1 MKKFNFS
8 KKHKNNNLVLN
19 NKEHSKN
26 EIRNKNS
33 RKEKLKT
40 RVSNIEIKP
49 KFLVIGLVAIITLI
63 SLIYFIFL
71 KYSPVMNFKYEG
83 YGISGKEITENL
95 LGASSSSENSQDSN
109 LVEGKNVNLA
119 KIEEQGTIFKKLNSY
134 FIGNK
139 EKTEIDLSYPIYIN
153 DKNTIYNLNQDMLL
167 ISKSFEQVAGYP
179 NISITDGKV
188 YNGNSLERADSKEYI
203 FAKTEEGIYINL
215 KEIKIETTA
224 NEYILPVNSLV
235 VLEENV
241 IRYYSVNNNI
251 LVFNEIKDVDYNSQI
266 IIKNINKVDQNAQKV
281 DNEYSYEELLTR
293 LGIIRNDV
301 EKEEIQ
307 KEDLTNDNGQ
317 KEENSITQENETASN
332 DQENQE
338 QEQGQQQAEEQIN
351 AKYIKPEVTVE
362 DFKAEVYT
370 AKSNLHIKDPAGRII
385 EAPTFEIYK
394 NGKIYLRRTYTNSG
408 NIIVAG
414 LEPKTEY
421 EIIGKYIYKNEENKK
436 IENTFYQGKITTKG
450 YEALGVIELSKENG
464 EIYNN
469 KIQIKNVKITSSLQ
483 EEALKGINKVVI
495 VANGIKTTLKND
507 KANMLL
513 QGKEITVETSEGLPS
528 KSKIDYEIKFFDKN
542 EVELKVENNKGTT
555 RTSKQEPTARIT
567 VKEQDIV
574 SVTLDLKLNNKDS
587 VDLENY
593 KYIVT
598 RANGTIAKEEKLAK
612 NEKKIYLNDLDSNQ
626 YYEIKIYA
634 DYNLDD
640 EKGNRKNN
648 EIGKL
653 VFATKP
659 LSTLGSVEM
668 QVEAKNISTTKVKL
682 TYKIDE
688 ERTDKRLIQILNEI
702 KIEIVEKDGEV
713 AKTDTL
719 IGEEIEKL
727 QQGEAKEI
735 NYETLKSNTK
745 YEIRI
750 TSKVKQGNKPEE
762 IPVTYN
768 YKEFTTLRSTAKV
781 EMQNK
786 FVTGEM
792 IDFDVRIEDKDNAIL
807 NNKIRMELRDEK
819 GNLIELTEV
828 ETNKEYIRKTYNKLE
843 ENKTYTLKFYADQ
856 YNEGS
861 TDETYKVNYLIYE
874 LEIVTEPGISGI
886 IGLKS
891 MLRKTTGKN
900 LVDVESKVKW
910 YSKIVGES
918 KTYGKIY
925 NRETNIL
932 KLEAPSNTN
941 VARAYCYNLK
951 EYIGEEITISFKVKA
966 DEGVR
971 RIGINNSVNEGANV
985 TDIKNWNTE
994 EYINYEQTLIVNN
1007 TGYVGIYILRD
1018 SINYDKKIYVDI
1030 QDLQIEL
1037 GNKKTEYEKYKY
1049 VMQGN
1054 VIFNL
1059 EDKRNEIVSN
1069 EYYIKLYEDEREIEN
1084 TKYNDIPEENKI
1096 INGIKNIKIQ
1106 ENENYKIELIIKIR
1120 ERDYILSTAE
1130 FNTKEGEI
1138 IGISNVEEYKMI
1150 QPEGNYIILEDLDFR
1165 NEKSNN
1171 QVKVGGD
1178 FQGHINFNGHTVYRK
1193 IFGGGNA
1200 ELFNNIGEDGNIENM
1215 LLKTYATNDLY
1226 SSGGNIFYKNYGNI
1240 SNIIVNIEEAIASNV
1255 FRNYYFIGKVNY
1267 GTINGFI
1274 VNIKETLF
1282 TEYSASCIENNLGI
1296 IENGYI
1302 YGKEIK
1308 LANITKQNSI
1318 LAIGNR
1324 GDIRNVYSLVIMN
1337 SEEPNEEKRI
1347 TLLVKD
1353 NISGFVENVYTV
1365 GIGNSYCI
1373 KNNANVFDD
1382 NGGRVKNSYYI
1393 NDKTFKDTTDKKIT
1407 NKLLWDEDFQNKVLN
1422 SNNMFIIKEL
1432 IQLGY
1437 YPQLKLNECM
1447 PRQDYI
1453 DLPKI
1458 TDADLPDI
1466 LSTEILEQ
1474 ENKRATVKINI
1485 YNPAGETIEKIE
1497 VKYLT
1502 TKIVSQNYKDGKSEV
1517 IVELTNPIQ
1526 CISRYS
1532 IISLTTKGVH
1542 NVEYT
1547 KKYEQG
1553 EQNIDINFYNEI
1565 YTIDDWYQM
1574 KKNAKQNYKLMND
1587 LDFVNA
1593 NPSRYI
1599 GIELQSELEGNG
1611 YTIKNFYT
1619 KYPLFTNL
1627 NRNTKIENLN
1637 IKNFNIDSS
1646 ENDLD
1651 VGICGWGSLYSM
1663 KNINIEGYTAKT
1675 DNNANKRV
1683 GSIIAN
1689 SLRGK
1694 LENIT
1699 ISDVKITANNK
1710 QYLKLGGVIGEGS
1723 ADINNLVLENLL
1735 IDCKDNIESYVGG
1748 IIGMGNNGNNNC
1760 VQKNIIVNG
1769 KIISQ
1774 SDYVGGAFGHAY
1786 ANLEKSLINVNII
1799 ADGDFVGGIAGL
1811 SKVGSTNYN
1820 CNLYKGNIINK
1831 KDTKYI
1837 GYILGNE
1844 EIETSNFIA
1853 ENCSINGI
1861 KNSNIKKLSFNQLEM
1876 EETYLKILKWD
1887 DNYSYKDLNNKLPKL
1902 KNIEKTELLPNQ
1914 VDILLKEE
1922 NVSLKEVNT
1931 LKTDSNTLNIRL
1943 SINNPDYLEISQIEI
1958 ENMELKIVENRTQ
1971 SGVTYINLIAKP
1983 TKYYSSYQITNIKYL
1998 ENSAEK
2004 NQPIYYLIQ
2013 EEFFKEINK
2022 YEDWQNIEKNS
2033 YENYRLLTDLDFMGK
2048 TNINSNLKIGKLD
2061 TEGSKHKIKNVNIDF
2076 KEKNSYL
2083 GLIKECKYG
2092 IENIIFENIT
2102 LTFPD
2107 NVNMLGVIAKN
2118 SDVINNVEFK
2128 NIILVGKGNIMG
2140 AIAYNTGKKVE
2151 SINLENIN
2159 IENGKGEIGGL
2170 FGQTLSGD
2178 AKNIIANNINIKAS
2192 GDNVGGIIGKSIT
2205 DEIIIFENAKIS
2217 NSNIEGNINIGG
2229 LIGSGIITKNSYIN
2243 NCNIKGNQNIGGAVG
2258 YEGFFV
2264 IENLKVEYSTIEGNR
2279 TVGGLF
2285 GSNNGTIENSTVI
2298 DSNIRG
2304 VSTEGAEIGGIAGIS
2319 SQGINKCNILNC
2331 NITSV
2336 GKDVGGL
2343 IGLGMGSSRCYVLN
2357 SNVEGYSN
2365 VGGISGHAV
2374 IGNMNNSYSN
2384 ANVIATEHT
2393 AGGILGYLENGSNN
2407 NLATSQIY
2415 NTYYA
2420 EGTIKSKTN
2429 VGGIIGKIETE
2440 LYDTAIAD
2448 YYRTMYIE
2456 ANLISKDKSTISLGI
2471 GSNPEENGKIKDTYY
2486 YKYSN
2491 INEENPN
2498 RENENY
2504 IKETNYLK
2512 EEDLKD
2518 QMTYTKKL
2526 KWGSSFDYASLK
2538 EGRYP
2543 LIKNGNVILP
2553 NQEGIRL
2560 PKDEENIL
2568 KNVEDNLNGI
2578 NLEDRQENL
2587 EQIFEYQNKKIKT
2600 YNTYSEIESE
2610 DGSKVIRGDIRLY
2623 IKDGTLY
2630 ALPVM
2635 IDVDRKKINLVENNF
2650 IIDSYNGKEYETV
2663 LGEDEKLYDLKEP
2676 IEYPENFVNN
2686 GIKSIGNNLEYTRT
2700 NNESSNKKE
2709 NLYQVEVI
2717 YKNGNKV
2724 KFNYQTGEIISS
2736 TEENSNK
2743 ISLFNYMKEKIS
2755 ELGNLNSGELQEITN
2770 KYKES
2775 KILQNKIEEMPVE
2788 DALKEQSNNTN
2799 KIEDIK
2805 NGENDK
2811 ANNSLKETRYISIY
2825 NAEKDDYHIYQEE
2838 ELLDTSKQE
2847 VVSENEKIEANN
2859 LKEYYA
2865 SEGESK
2871 NKNMGILWI
2880 TLSIIGVVII
2890 LFAIRK
2896 RD

>member
-1 MKKFNFS
+1 
-8 KKHKNNNLVLN
+8 
-19 NKEHSKN
+19 
-26 EIRNKNS
+26 
-33 RKEKLKT
+33 
-40 RVSNIEIKP
+40 
-49 KFLVIGLVAIITLI
+49 
-63 SLIYFIFL
+63 
-71 KYSPVMNFKYEG
+71 
-83 YGISGKEITENL
+83 
-95 LGASSSSENSQDSN
+95 
-109 LVEGKNVNLA
+109 
-119 KIEEQGTIFKKLNSY
+119 
-134 FIGNK
+134 
-139 EKTEIDLSYPIYIN
+139 
-153 DKNTIYNLNQDMLL
+153 
-167 ISKSFEQVAGYP
+167 
-179 NISITDGKV
+179 
-188 YNGNSLERADSKEYI
+188 
-203 FAKTEEGIYINL
+203 
-215 KEIKIETTA
+215 
-224 NEYILPVNSLV
+224 
-235 VLEENV
+235 
-241 IRYYSVNNNI
+241 
-251 LVFNEIKDVDYNSQI
+251 
-266 IIKNINKVDQNAQKV
+266 
-281 DNEYSYEELLTR
+281 
-293 LGIIRNDV
+293 
-301 EKEEIQ
+301 
-307 KEDLTNDNGQ
+307 
-317 KEENSITQENETASN
+317 
-332 DQENQE
+332 
-338 QEQGQQQAEEQIN
+338 
-351 AKYIKPEVTVE
+351 
-362 DFKAEVYT
+362 
-370 AKSNLHIKDPAGRII
+370 
-385 EAPTFEIYK
+385 
-394 NGKIYLRRTYTNSG
+394 
-408 NIIVAG
+408 
-414 LEPKTEY
+414 
-421 EIIGKYIYKNEENKK
+421 
-436 IENTFYQGKITTKG
+436 
-450 YEALGVIELSKENG
+450 
-464 EIYNN
+464 
-469 KIQIKNVKITSSLQ
+469 
-483 EEALKGINKVVI
+483 
-495 VANGIKTTLKND
+495 
-507 KANMLL
+507 
-513 QGKEITVETSEGLPS
+513 
-528 KSKIDYEIKFFDKN
+528 
-542 EVELKVENNKGTT
+542 
-555 RTSKQEPTARIT
+555 
-567 VKEQDIV
+567 
-574 SVTLDLKLNNKDS
+574 
-587 VDLENY
+587 
-593 KYIVT
+593 
-598 RANGTIAKEEKLAK
+598 
-612 NEKKIYLNDLDSNQ
+612 
-626 YYEIKIYA
+626 
-634 DYNLDD
+634 
-640 EKGNRKNN
+640 
-648 EIGKL
+648 
-653 VFATKP
+653 
-659 LSTLGSVEM
+659 
-668 QVEAKNISTTKVKL
+668 
-682 TYKIDE
+682 
-688 ERTDKRLIQILNEI
+688 
-702 KIEIVEKDGEV
+702 
-713 AKTDTL
+713 
-719 IGEEIEKL
+719 
-727 QQGEAKEI
+727 
-735 NYETLKSNTK
+735 
-745 YEIRI
+745 
-750 TSKVKQGNKPEE
+750 
-762 IPVTYN
+762 
-768 YKEFTTLRSTAKV
+768 
-781 EMQNK
+781 
-786 FVTGEM
+786 
-792 IDFDVRIEDKDNAIL
+792 
-807 NNKIRMELRDEK
+807 
-819 GNLIELTEV
+819 
-828 ETNKEYIRKTYNKLE
+828 
-843 ENKTYTLKFYADQ
+843 
-856 YNEGS
+856 
-861 TDETYKVNYLIYE
+861 
-874 LEIVTEPGISGI
+874 
-886 IGLKS
+886 
-891 MLRKTTGKN
+891 
-900 LVDVESKVKW
+900 
-910 YSKIVGES
+910 
-918 KTYGKIY
+918 
-925 NRETNIL
+925 
-932 KLEAPSNTN
+932 
-941 VARAYCYNLK
+941 
-951 EYIGEEITISFKVKA
+951 
-966 DEGVR
+966 
-971 RIGINNSVNEGANV
+971 
-985 TDIKNWNTE
+985 
-994 EYINYEQTLIVNN
+994 
-1007 TGYVGIYILRD
+1007 
-1018 SINYDKKIYVDI
+1018 
-1030 QDLQIEL
+1030 
-1037 GNKKTEYEKYKY
+1037 
-1049 VMQGN
+1049 
-1054 VIFNL
+1054 
-1059 EDKRNEIVSN
+1059 
-1069 EYYIKLYEDEREIEN
+1069 
-1084 TKYNDIPEENKI
+1084 
-1096 INGIKNIKIQ
+1096 
-1106 ENENYKIELIIKIR
+1106 
-1120 ERDYILSTAE
+1120 
-1130 FNTKEGEI
+1130 
-1138 IGISNVEEYKMI
+1138 
-1150 QPEGNYIILEDLDFR
+1150 
-1165 NEKSNN
+1165 
-1171 QVKVGGD
+1171 
-1178 FQGHINFNGHTVYRK
+1178 
-1193 IFGGGNA
+1193 
-1200 ELFNNIGEDGNIENM
+1200 
-1215 LLKTYATNDLY
+1215 
-1226 SSGGNIFYKNYGNI
+1226 
-1240 SNIIVNIEEAIASNV
+1240 
-1255 FRNYYFIGKVNY
+1255 
-1267 GTINGFI
+1267 
-1274 VNIKETLF
+1274 
-1282 TEYSASCIENNLGI
+1282 
-1296 IENGYI
+1296 
-1302 YGKEIK
+1302 
-1308 LANITKQNSI
+1308 
-1318 LAIGNR
+1318 
-1324 GDIRNVYSLVIMN
+1324 
-1337 SEEPNEEKRI
+1337 
-1347 TLLVKD
+1347 
-1353 NISGFVENVYTV
+1353 
-1365 GIGNSYCI
+1365 
-1373 KNNANVFDD
+1373 
-1382 NGGRVKNSYYI
+1382 
-1393 NDKTFKDTTDKKIT
+1393 
-1407 NKLLWDEDFQNKVLN
+1407 
-1422 SNNMFIIKEL
+1422 
-1432 IQLGY
+1432 
-1437 YPQLKLNECM
+1437 
-1447 PRQDYI
+1447 
-1453 DLPKI
+1453 
-1458 TDADLPDI
+1458 
-1466 LSTEILEQ
+1466 
-1474 ENKRATVKINI
+1474 
-1485 YNPAGETIEKIE
+1485 
-1497 VKYLT
+1497 
-1502 TKIVSQNYKDGKSEV
+1502 
-1517 IVELTNPIQ
+1517 
-1526 CISRYS
+1526 
-1532 IISLTTKGVH
+1532 
-1542 NVEYT
+1542 
-1547 KKYEQG
+1547 
-1553 EQNIDINFYNEI
+1553 
-1565 YTIDDWYQM
+1565 M

>member
-1 MKKFNFS
+1 MAKFVFRKKENMTIS
-8 KKHKNNNLVLN
+8 K
-19 NKEHSKN
+19 
-26 EIRNKNS
+26 
-33 RKEKLKT
+33 
-40 RVSNIEIKP
+40 P
-49 KFLVIGLVAIITLI
+49 MYFAIGLLVVLFIIWIT
-63 SLIYFIFL
+63 YYIFL
-71 KYSPVMNFKYEG
+71 RYSPIMNFKYEG
-83 YGISGKEITENL
+83 YAIRGKNITENL
-95 LGASSSSENSQDSN
+95 LGTAQSEKD
-109 LVEGKNVNLA
+109 KNIDLA
-119 KIEEQGTIFKKLNSY
+119 KIEEQGMIFKKLGTY
-134 FIGNK
+134 FVGNK
-139 EKTEIDLSYPIYIN
+139 EKTEINLNYPIYIN
-153 DKNTIYNLNQDMLL
+153 NKNTIYNLNQDITL
-167 ISKSFEQVAGYP
+167 ISKNFEKVAGYP
-179 NISITDGKV
+179 NISITNGKV
-188 YNGNSLERADSKEYI
+188 YNGNNLERTDGKEYI
-203 FAKTEEGIYINL
+203 FAKTSEEIYINL
-215 KEIKIETTA
+215 KEIKINTTA
-224 NEYILPVNSLV
+224 NEYLLPVNSLIA
-235 VLEENV
+235 LEKNA
-241 IRYYSVNNNI
+241 IKYYKVKNDI
-251 LVFNEIKDVDYNSQI
+251 LVFGEIKDIDYNSQV
-266 IIKNINKVDQNAQKV
+266 IIKNIENNDLDTNAQNIQ
-281 DNEYSYEELLTR
+281 NEQNVSNKYSYEELLTR
-293 LGIIRNDV
+293 LEIIKNDV

-307 KEDLTNDNGQ
+307 KEDSTNNNEP
-317 KEENSITQENETASN
+317 KEEKPTTQENETEN
-332 DQENQE
+332 ELQEE
-338 QEQGQQQAEEQIN
+338 QAESNEQTN
-351 AKYIKPEVTVE
+351 QNTEYIKPEVTVE

-421 EIIGKYIYKNEENKK
+421 EIIGKYIYKNEEDKK
-436 IENTFYQGKITTKG
+436 IENTFYKGKIKTKG
-450 YEALGVIELSKENG
+450 YEALGAITLGKEEG

-469 KIQIKNVKITSSLQ
+469 KVQIKNLKITSNLNA
-483 EEALKGINKVVI
+483 EEIKGINKIVI

-507 KANMLL
+507 KLNMLL
-513 QGKEITVETSEGLPS
+513 QGKEVTVETSEGLPS
-528 KSKIDYEIKFFDKN
+528 NSNINYEIKVYDIN
-542 EVELKVENNKGTT
+542 EVELKVENNKGKT
-555 RTSKQEPTARIT
+555 RTSMQEPTVRVT

-574 SVTLDLKLNNKDS
+574 SVTLSLKLTNKDN
-587 VDLENY
+587 VKLENY
-593 KYIVT
+593 KYVVK
-598 RANGTIAKEEKLAK
+598 RANGQIAKEEKLSK
-612 NEKKIYLNDLDSNQ
+612 NEKELNINDLDSNQ

-634 DYNLDD
+634 DYNLNDN
-640 EKGNRKNN
+640 KGEQTNK

-653 VFATKP
+653 IFATKP
-659 LSTLGSVEM
+659 LSTLGSIEM
-668 QVEAKNISTTKVKL
+668 QVNPKEISTTFAEIK
-682 TYKIDE
+682 YKIDKD
-688 ERTDKRLIQILNEI
+688 RTDERLVQILNNI
-702 KIEIVEKDGEV
+702 QIEIIEKSESNQKNKNNKQEQSNNNSEKEAKEQKRVVESKEITGEELENL
-713 AKTDTL
+713 KE
-719 IGEEIEKL
+719 GEEIAIKYDL
-727 QQGEAKEI
+727 L
-735 NYETLKSNTK
+735 NSNTT
-745 YEIRI
+745 YEIQI
-750 TSKVKQGNKPEE
+750 TSQVKQGTTPEE
-762 IPVTYN
+762 IQVTYN
-768 YKEFTTLRSTAKV
+768 YKEFITLRSTAKV

-792 IDFDVRIEDKDNAIL
+792 IDFDVRIQDKDNAVL

-819 GNLIELTEV
+819 SNLIELTEV